1 MHSGRSMGIE
11 RVILAAPRGFCAG
24 VDRAIDIVNLALQ
37 LYGTPVYVRKEI
49 VHNAHVVQE
58 LRGRGAVFVDELD
71 EVPDGGRV
79 IFSAHGIS
87 PQVRAQAAAK
97 GLQVIDATCPLVTKV
112 HLEALKF
119 TRDGRWIILV
129 GHAGHDEV
137 IGTMGHVP
145 GRMALVGSVEEAERV
160 EVPDSDRV
168 SVITQTTLSID
179 DTRDIIAVLRRRFPK
194 AVFPPKDDICYA
206 TQNRQ
211 MAVKDM
217 AGVVDLLLVI
227 GSPNSSNSMRL
238 VEVAQAAGVRAYLID
253 DISEMDPRWLEG
265 VRTVGITAGASA
277 PEHLVQEAVEFFR
290 RMGVS
295 RVEEVDGIRED
306 VVFALPSEIQRD
318 LPPGVK
324 MARSLKV
331 SGQP

>member
-1 MHSGRSMGIE
+1 MGIE

-87 PQVRAQAAAK
+87 PQVRTQAAAK

-211 MAVKDM
+211 MAVKEM

-253 DISEMDPRWLEG
+253 DISEMDLRWLER

-306 VVFALPSEIQRD
+306 VVFALPPEIQRD

>member
-1 MHSGRSMGIE
+1 MGIE

-24 VDRAIDIVNLALQ
+24 VDRAIDIVNIALE

-71 EVPDGGRV
+71 EVPDGARV
-79 IFSAHGIS
+79 IFSAHGIG
-87 PQVRAQAAAK
+87 PAVRAQAAAK
-97 GLQVIDATCPLVTKV
+97 GLRVIDATCPLVTKV

-119 TRDGRWIILV
+119 AREGRVILLV

-137 IGTMGHVP
+137 IGTMGHAQGQMV
-145 GRMALVGSVEEAERV
+145 LVGSVEEAEQV
-160 EVPDSDRV
+160 QVPDPERV
-168 SVITQTTLSID
+168 AVITQTTLSID
-179 DTRDIIAVLRRRFPK
+179 DTREIIAVLKRRFPK

-211 MAVKDM
+211 MAVKEM
-217 AGVVDLLLVI
+217 AGSVDLLLVI

-238 VEVAQAAGVRAYLID
+238 VEVAQAVGVRAHLID
-253 DISEMDPRWLEG
+253 DVSEIDPRWLEG

-277 PEHLVQEAVEFFR
+277 PEHLVQETVAFFQP
-290 RMGVS
+290 MGIS
-295 RVEEVDGIRED
+295 RVEELDGIRED
-306 VVFALPSEIQRD
+306 VVFALPPEIQRD
-318 LPPGVK
+318 LPAGSK
-324 MARSLKV
+324 AARSLRV
-331 SGQP
+331 LGRP

>member
-1 MHSGRSMGIE
+1 MGIE

-160 EVPDSDRV
+160 EVPDSERV

-306 VVFALPSEIQRD
+306 VVFALPPEIQRD

>member
-1 MHSGRSMGIE
+1 MAIE

-24 VDRAIDIVNLALQ
+24 VDRAIDIVNIALE

-71 EVPDGGRV
+71 EVPDGARV
-79 IFSAHGIS
+79 IFSAHGIG
-87 PQVRAQAAAK
+87 PAVRAQAAAK
-97 GLQVIDATCPLVTKV
+97 GLRVIDATCPLVTKV

-119 TRDGRWIILV
+119 AREGRVILLV

-137 IGTMGHVP
+137 IGTMGHAP
-145 GRMALVGSVEEAERV
+145 GQMVLVGSVEEAEQV
-160 EVPDSDRV
+160 QVPDPERV
-168 SVITQTTLSID
+168 AVITQTTLSID
-179 DTRDIIAVLRRRFPK
+179 DTLEIIAVLKRRFPK

-211 MAVKDM
+211 MAVKEM
-217 AGVVDLLLVI
+217 AGSVDLLLVI

-238 VEVAQAAGVRAYLID
+238 VEVAQAVGVRAYLID
-253 DISEMDPRWLEG
+253 DVSEIDPRWLEG

-277 PEHLVQEAVEFFR
+277 PEHLVQETVAFFQP
-290 RMGVS
+290 MGVS
-295 RVEEVDGIRED
+295 RVEELDGIRED
-306 VVFALPSEIQRD
+306 VVFALPPEIQRD
-318 LPPGVK
+318 LPAGSK
-324 MARSLKV
+324 AARSLRV
-331 SGQP
+331 LGRP

>member
-1 MHSGRSMGIE
+1 MAIE

-24 VDRAIDIVNLALQ
+24 VDRAIDIVNMALE

-71 EVPDGGRV
+71 EVPDGARV
-79 IFSAHGIS
+79 IFSAHGIG
-87 PQVRAQAAAK
+87 PAVRAQAAAK
-97 GLQVIDATCPLVTKV
+97 GLRVIDATCPLVTKV

-119 TRDGRWIILV
+119 AREGRVILLV

-137 IGTMGHVP
+137 IGTMGHAP
-145 GRMALVGSVEEAERV
+145 GQMVLVGSVEEAEQV
-160 EVPDSDRV
+160 QVPDPERV
-168 SVITQTTLSID
+168 AVITQTTLSID
-179 DTRDIIAVLRRRFPK
+179 DTLEIIAVLKRRFPK

-211 MAVKDM
+211 MAVKEM
-217 AGVVDLLLVI
+217 AGSVDLLLVI

-238 VEVAQAAGVRAYLID
+238 VEVAQAVGVRAHLID
-253 DISEMDPRWLEG
+253 DISEIDPRWLEG

-277 PEHLVQEAVEFFR
+277 PEHLVQETVAFFQP
-290 RMGVS
+290 MGVS
-295 RVEEVDGIRED
+295 RVEELDGIRED
-306 VVFALPSEIQRD
+306 VVFALPPEIQRD
-318 LPPGVK
+318 LPAGSK
-324 MARSLKV
+324 AARSLRV
-331 SGQP
+331 LGRP

>member
-1 MHSGRSMGIE
+1 MGIE

-58 LRGRGAVFVDELD
+58 LRGRGAVFVDELV

-160 EVPDSDRV
+160 EVPDSERV

-306 VVFALPSEIQRD
+306 VVFALPPEIQRD

>member
-1 MHSGRSMGIE
+1 MAIE

-24 VDRAIDIVNLALQ
+24 VDRAIDIVNIALE

-71 EVPDGGRV
+71 EVPDGARV
-79 IFSAHGIS
+79 IFSAHGIG
-87 PQVRAQAAAK
+87 PAVRAQAAAK
-97 GLQVIDATCPLVTKV
+97 GLRVIDATCPLVTKV

-119 TRDGRWIILV
+119 AREGRVILLV

-137 IGTMGHVP
+137 IGTMGHAP
-145 GRMALVGSVEEAERV
+145 GQMVLVGSVEEAEQV
-160 EVPDSDRV
+160 QVPDPERV
-168 SVITQTTLSID
+168 AVITQTTLSID
-179 DTRDIIAVLRRRFPK
+179 DTLEIIAVLKRRFPK

-211 MAVKDM
+211 MAVKEM
-217 AGVVDLLLVI
+217 AGSVDLLLVI

-238 VEVAQAAGVRAYLID
+238 VEVAQAVGVRAHLID
-253 DISEMDPRWLEG
+253 DVSEIDPRWLEG

-277 PEHLVQEAVEFFR
+277 PEHLVQETVEFFQP
-290 RMGVS
+290 MGVS
-295 RVEEVDGIRED
+295 RVEELDGIRED
-306 VVFALPSEIQRD
+306 VVFALPPEIQRD
-318 LPPGVK
+318 LPAGSK
-324 MARSLKV
+324 AARSLRV
-331 SGQP
+331 LGRP

>member
-1 MHSGRSMGIE
+1 MAIE

-24 VDRAIDIVNLALQ
+24 VDRAIDIVNIALE

-79 IFSAHGIS
+79 IFSAHGIG
-87 PQVRAQAAAK
+87 PAVRAQAAAK
-97 GLQVIDATCPLVTKV
+97 GLRVIDATCPLVTKV

-119 TRDGRWIILV
+119 AREGRVILLV

-137 IGTMGHVP
+137 IGTMGHAP
-145 GRMALVGSVEEAERV
+145 GQMVLVGSVEEAEQV
-160 EVPDSDRV
+160 QVPDPERV
-168 SVITQTTLSID
+168 AVITQTTLSID
-179 DTRDIIAVLRRRFPK
+179 DTLEIIAVLKRRFPK

-211 MAVKDM
+211 MAVKEM
-217 AGVVDLLLVI
+217 AGSVDLLLVI

-238 VEVAQAAGVRAYLID
+238 VEVAQAVGVRAYLID
-253 DISEMDPRWLEG
+253 DVSEIDPRWLEG

-277 PEHLVQEAVEFFR
+277 PEHLVQETVAFFQP
-290 RMGVS
+290 MGVS
-295 RVEEVDGIRED
+295 RVEELDGIRED
-306 VVFALPSEIQRD
+306 VVFALPPEIQRD
-318 LPPGVK
+318 LPAGSK
-324 MARSLKV
+324 AARSLRV
-331 SGQP
+331 LGRP

>member
-1 MHSGRSMGIE
+1 MAIE

-24 VDRAIDIVNLALQ
+24 VDRAIDIVNIALE

-71 EVPDGGRV
+71 EVPDGARV
-79 IFSAHGIS
+79 IFSAHGIG
-87 PQVRAQAAAK
+87 PAVRAQAAAK
-97 GLQVIDATCPLVTKV
+97 GLRVIDATCPLVTKV

-119 TRDGRWIILV
+119 AREGRVILLV

-137 IGTMGHVP
+137 IGTMGHAP
-145 GRMALVGSVEEAERV
+145 GQMVLVGSVEEAAQVQVPDPERV
-160 EVPDSDRV
+160 A
-168 SVITQTTLSID
+168 VITQTTLSID
-179 DTRDIIAVLRRRFPK
+179 DTLEIIAVLKRRFPK

-211 MAVKDM
+211 MAVKEM
-217 AGVVDLLLVI
+217 AGSVDLLLVI

-238 VEVAQAAGVRAYLID
+238 VEVAQAVGVRAYLID
-253 DISEMDPRWLEG
+253 DVSEIDPRWLEG

-277 PEHLVQEAVEFFR
+277 PEHLVQETVAFFQP
-290 RMGVS
+290 MGVS
-295 RVEEVDGIRED
+295 RVEELDGIRED
-306 VVFALPSEIQRD
+306 VVFALPPEIQRD
-318 LPPGVK
+318 LPAGSK
-324 MARSLKV
+324 AARSLRV
-331 SGQP
+331 LGRP

>member
-1 MHSGRSMGIE
+1 MGIE

-24 VDRAIDIVNLALQ
+24 VDRAIDIVNLALE

-58 LRGRGAVFVDELD
+58 LGGRGAVFVDDLE
-71 EVPDGGRV
+71 EVPDGARV
-79 IFSAHGIS
+79 IFSAHGIA
-87 PQVRAQAAAK
+87 PEVRTQAAAK
-97 GLQVIDATCPLVTKV
+97 GLRVIDATCPLVTKV
-112 HLEALKF
+112 HYEALKYD
-119 TRDGRWIILV
+119 RDGRWVILV

-137 IGTMGHVP
+137 IGTMGHAP
-145 GRMALVGSVEEAERV
+145 GRMQLVGTVEEAEQV
-160 EVPDSDRV
+160 QVADPDRV

-179 DTRDIIAVLRRRFPK
+179 DTREIIAVLKRRFPS

-211 MAVKDM
+211 VVVKQM
-217 AGVVDLLLVI
+217 AGTIDLLLVI

-238 VEVAQAAGVRAYLID
+238 VEVAQADGVRAYLID
-253 DISEMDPRWLEG
+253 DVSEIDPVWLKG

-277 PEHLVQEAVEFFR
+277 PEHLVQEAIDFFR
-290 RMGVS
+290 RSGVS
-295 RVEEVDGIRED
+295 QVEEWDGIRED
-306 VVFALPSEIQRD
+306 VVFALPPEIQKD
-318 LPPGVK
+318 VPAGSK
-324 MARSLKV
+324 AARSLRV

>member
-1 MHSGRSMGIE
+1 
-11 RVILAAPRGFCAG
+11 
-24 VDRAIDIVNLALQ
+24 
-37 LYGTPVYVRKEI
+37 
-49 VHNAHVVQE
+49 
-58 LRGRGAVFVDELD
+58 
-71 EVPDGGRV
+71 
-79 IFSAHGIS
+79 
-87 PQVRAQAAAK
+87 
-97 GLQVIDATCPLVTKV
+97 
-112 HLEALKF
+112 
-119 TRDGRWIILV
+119 LV

-253 DISEMDPRWLEG
+253 DISEMDPRWLER

-306 VVFALPSEIQRD
+306 VVFALPPEIQRD

>member
-1 MHSGRSMGIE
+1 MGIE

-24 VDRAIDIVNLALQ
+24 VDRAIDIVNIALE

-71 EVPDGGRV
+71 EVPDGARV
-79 IFSAHGIS
+79 IFSAHGIG
-87 PQVRAQAAAK
+87 PAVRAQAAAK
-97 GLQVIDATCPLVTKV
+97 GLRVIDATCPLVTKV

-119 TRDGRWIILV
+119 AREGRVILLV

-137 IGTMGHVP
+137 IGTMGHAP
-145 GRMALVGSVEEAERV
+145 GQMVLVGSVQEAEQV
-160 EVPDSDRV
+160 QVPDPERV
-168 SVITQTTLSID
+168 AVITQTTLSID
-179 DTRDIIAVLRRRFPK
+179 DTLEIIAVLKRRFPK

-211 MAVKDM
+211 MAVKEM
-217 AGVVDLLLVI
+217 AGSVDLLLVI

-238 VEVAQAAGVRAYLID
+238 VEVAQAVGVRAHLID
-253 DISEMDPRWLEG
+253 DISEIDPRWLEG

-277 PEHLVQEAVEFFR
+277 PEHLVQETVAFFQP
-290 RMGVS
+290 MGVS
-295 RVEEVDGIRED
+295 RVEELDGIRED
-306 VVFALPSEIQRD
+306 VVFALPPEIQRD
-318 LPPGVK
+318 LPAGSK
-324 MARSLKV
+324 AARS
-331 SGQP
+331 SGS

>member
-1 MHSGRSMGIE
+1 MGIE

-87 PQVRAQAAAK
+87 PQVRTQAAAK

-160 EVPDSDRV
+160 EVPDSERV

-306 VVFALPSEIQRD
+306 VVFALPPEIQRD

>member
-1 MHSGRSMGIE
+1 MGIE

-24 VDRAIDIVNLALQ
+24 VDRAIDIVNIALE

-71 EVPDGGRV
+71 EVPDGARV
-79 IFSAHGIS
+79 IFSAHGIG
-87 PQVRAQAAAK
+87 PAVRTQAAAK
-97 GLQVIDATCPLVTKV
+97 GLRVIDATCPLVTKV

-119 TRDGRWIILV
+119 AREGRWILLV

-137 IGTMGHVP
+137 IGTMGHAP
-145 GRMALVGSVEEAERV
+145 GQMVLVGSVKEAEQV
-160 EVPDSDRV
+160 QVPDPERV
-168 SVITQTTLSID
+168 AVITQTTLSIG
-179 DTRDIIAVLRRRFPK
+179 DTLEIIAVLKQRFPK

-211 MAVKDM
+211 MAVKEM
-217 AGVVDLLLVI
+217 AGSVDLLLVI

-238 VEVAQAAGVRAYLID
+238 VEVAQAVGVRAHLID
-253 DISEMDPRWLEG
+253 DVSEIDPRWLEG

-277 PEHLVQEAVEFFR
+277 PEHLVQETIAFFQP
-290 RMGVS
+290 MGVS
-295 RVEEVDGIRED
+295 RVEELDGIRED
-306 VVFALPSEIQRD
+306 VVFALPPEIQKD
-318 LPPGVK
+318 LPAGSK
-324 MARSLKV
+324 AARSLRV
-331 SGQP
+331 LGRP

>member
-1 MHSGRSMGIE
+1 MGIE

-24 VDRAIDIVNLALQ
+24 VDRAIDIVNIALE

-79 IFSAHGIS
+79 IFSAHGIA
-87 PQVRAQAAAK
+87 PAVRSQAAAK
-97 GLQVIDATCPLVTKV
+97 GLRVIDATCPLVTKV

-119 TRDGRWIILV
+119 AREGRCIILV

-137 IGTMGHVP
+137 IGTMGHAP
-145 GRMALVGSVEEAERV
+145 GEMVLVGSVEEAEQV
-160 EVPDSDRV
+160 QVPDPQRV
-168 SVITQTTLSID
+168 AVITQTTLSID
-179 DTRDIIAVLRRRFPK
+179 DTMEIVSVLKRRFPK

-211 MAVKDM
+211 MAVKEM
-217 AGVVDLLLVI
+217 AGSVDLLLVI

-238 VEVAQAAGVRAYLID
+238 VEVAQAVGVRAYLID
-253 DISEMDPRWLEG
+253 DVSEIDPRWLEG

-277 PEHLVQEAVEFFR
+277 PEHLVQETVAFFQP
-290 RMGVS
+290 MGVS
-295 RVEEVDGIRED
+295 RVEELDGIRED
-306 VVFALPSEIQRD
+306 VVFALPPEIQKD
-318 LPPGVK
+318 LPAGSK
-324 MARSLKV
+324 AARSLRV
-331 SGQP
+331 LGRP

>member
-1 MHSGRSMGIE
+1 MGIE

-87 PQVRAQAAAK
+87 PQVRTQAAAK

-253 DISEMDPRWLEG
+253 DISEMDPRWLER

-306 VVFALPSEIQRD
+306 VVFALPPEIQRD